1 MHTVHTYSI
10 DTAHV
15 AAHITRATH
24 LTCLRATWP
33 EDRRHPS
40 EDGLAAVVARERPRP
55 TSHPPSPDLEAVLAA
70 RTCLPPPPRARRDL
84 VIEAGVA
91 RDAEILG
98 GGHQL
103 ALRVGALGRGQT
115 AGLAGST
122 WTGEAAE
129 VVALASAWSRD
140 NSPVSSECCSR
151 KASAV
156 VLARKDPAARSARA
170 EMPRMKTECWRLL
183 VLESAQISF
192 SWQRLGDIS
201 EESEEAIVS
210 RDTGTEAEPR
220 PPHTSTS
227 STQGFILPHTQ
238 LCNKY

>member
-33 EDRRHPS
+33 EDWRHPS

-129 VVALASAWSRD
+129 VVALASAWSCNTHR
-140 NSPVSSECCSR
+140 SP
-151 KASAV
+151 ASA
-156 VLARKDPAARSARA
+156 AAGRR
-170 EMPRMKTECWRLL
+170 PPWCWRGR
-183 VLESAQISF
+183 I
-192 SWQRLGDIS
+192 
-201 EESEEAIVS
+201 
-210 RDTGTEAEPR
+210 PR
-220 PPHTSTS
+220 PGPP
-227 STQGFILPHTQ
+227 GLR
-238 LCNKY
+238 CRA